1 MTTKRTVGTATKL
14 AATKAPIRKTATAT
28 GVAAKQPDKK
38 ILKQS
43 AKPLKKERKVKVV
56 RDSFTMPHSEY
67 QKIAEIKEICLQ
79 AGIHVKKS
87 EVLRA
92 GLKALTKLTDAQLK
106 RTLDGLEKIK
116 TGRPEKR

>member
-14 AATKAPIRKTATAT
+14 AAIKAPVRKTATAT
-28 GVAAKQPDKK
+28 AVAAKQPDKK

-43 AKPLKKERKVKVV
+43 AKPLKKEHKVKVV

-67 QKIAEIKEICLQ
+67 QKISEIKEICLQ
-79 AGIHVKKS
+79 AGMHVKKS